1 LARASASWFA
11 TETRAAA
18 ATNVRQKCEGLC
30 RDRTPSPRLEVS
42 EEAFPNRSLVCLQL
56 AGNNLKT
63 SVERASPV
71 HANLNTD
78 DAFSMKFRNSVVPFV
93 AFVALIAACSS
104 SDQSAD
110 NGSAGATSSAGN
122 GTAKGGSAG
131 SSAGGSANSSAGH
144 GGASGSGTSSGG
156 STSSGGAG
164 SSGAGAGPG
173 AGASNGGSPSAGAPG
188 AGGAPAGGAGNF
200 AGAGGRSGNGGGGA
214 GSAGRGGTGG
224 SAGKGGTG
232 AGGTAGMSGSGNAGS
247 TSCSFPSSW
256 TPSSP
261 TYTTYSL
268 PNAQTACGYEGSNN
282 NISNIAV
289 AGNYA
294 AIPAPS
300 SGFSTSDRC
309 GACVQ
314 IGSAIVTIVD
324 ECPYDSNQ
332 NAPCKNNP
340 GGHLDLSTNAASAGN
355 VKGDPSVQGQNAW
368 KFVPCP
374 INGNVMVRLKNGN
387 NNEIYIENEI
397 LPIASVT
404 CDGQTGSRQ
413 TYGAWHFAANINGKS
428 CTVTDAANRTI
439 SITVGNTQGQNVNS
453 GVQFPKCN

>member
-1 LARASASWFA
+1 
-11 TETRAAA
+11 
-18 ATNVRQKCEGLC
+18 
-30 RDRTPSPRLEVS
+30 
-42 EEAFPNRSLVCLQL
+42 
-56 AGNNLKT
+56 
-63 SVERASPV
+63 
-71 HANLNTD
+71 
-78 DAFSMKFRNSVVPFV
+78 MKFRNSVVPFV

-104 SDQSAD
+104 SDQSAAT
-110 NGSAGATSSAGN
+110 GSAGATSTAGN

-131 SSAGGSANSSAGH
+131 SSAGGSANSSAGR

-156 STSSGGAG
+156 ASGTGT
-164 SSGAGAGPG
+164 GPG

-188 AGGAPAGGAGNF
+188 GGAPAGGGGNF
-200 AGAGGRSGNGGGGA
+200 AGAGGRGGNGGGGA
-214 GSAGRGGTGG
+214 GSAGRGGSGGAGG

-232 AGGTAGMSGSGNAGS
+232 GSGTAGMSGSGNAGS
-247 TSCSFPSSW
+247 TSCSFPSAW

-294 AIPAPS
+294 AIPAAS

-324 ECPYDSNQ
+324 ECPYDANQ

-340 GGHLDLSTNAASAGN
+340 TGHLDLSTNAASAGN

-428 CTVTDAANRTI
+428 CTVTDAAKRTI
-439 SITVGNTQGQNVNS
+439 SVTVGNTQGQNVNS